1 MFEIAPALLDRLD
14 AGRRVAVA
22 TVTRV
27 EGSAPRH
34 LGTSMAVDELGAIV
48 GSISGGCVEG
58 AVVEIAERVLATG
71 SAERARFGISD
82 ETAFAVGLSCGGD
95 IEVLVREL
103 PATDAREQLEAAR
116 AGRPAGAATI
126 VEGPAALVG
135 RDADSL
141 TDDDLRQAGLE
152 GITADRLIATAEAR
166 LRAGFTGRVPVQCEG
181 AAVELFC
188 ESRLAPPR
196 MLIYGAVD
204 FGRAL
209 SDAAALL
216 GYRVVVCDAR
226 EAFARPERF
235 PSAAEVVAEWP
246 DEHLAT
252 VELDDRDAIV
262 VLTHDA
268 GFEVPLLLRALRSPA
283 AYVGAMGSR
292 RTHDRRMRALREAG
306 ATDEELRRLH
316 SPIGLDLGAATP
328 EETAI
333 SILAELLAERTA
345 ASGAPLRST
354 AGSIHRRA

>member
-1 MFEIAPALLDRLD
+1 MFEIASPLLDRLD

-27 EGSAPRH
+27 EGSAPRD
-34 LGTSMAVDELGAIV
+34 LGTSMAVDDRGAIV

-71 SAERARFGISD
+71 FPERATFGISD
-82 ETAFAVGLSCGGD
+82 ETAFAVGLSCGGN
-95 IEVLVREL
+95 IEVLVQPLDEPDSRTRLEL
-103 PATDAREQLEAAR
+103 ARS
-116 AGRPAGAATI
+116 GRPAGIATV
-126 VEGPAALVG
+126 VEGPAVLLG
-135 RDADSL
+135 RNAGTLTDADL
-141 TDDDLRQAGLE
+141 GRAGLG
-152 GITADRLIATAEAR
+152 GITADRLLATAEAR

-181 AAVELFC
+181 ATVELFC

-196 MLIYGAVD
+196 MLVYGAVD

-235 PSAAEVVAEWP
+235 PSAAEVVAAWP
-246 DEHLAT
+246 DEHLAGL
-252 VELDDRDAIV
+252 ELDERDAVI
-262 VLTHDA
+262 VLTHDS

-292 RTHDRRMRALREAG
+292 RTSGRRIAALKEAG
-306 ATDEELRRLH
+306 ATAEELARLH

-328 EETAI
+328 EETAV
-333 SILAELLAERTA
+333 SILAELLAERTG
-345 ASGAPLRST
+345 ASGAPLRTTS
-354 AGSIHRRA
+354 GSIHRRS